1 MGRVY
6 KSLGELGRIITGKTP
21 KTDIADYWGGHVP
34 FITPTDINGYDS
46 FFQGETERYVS
57 AEGVKKQ
64 KATLLPP
71 KSVCFSCIASIGKSC
86 LTRVCSITNQQI
98 NSIIPN
104 KENDYRYLLYL
115 LRYNLPYIQMVGGG
129 SGSGTPIISKNKFAK
144 FKFLVEGNLEAQ
156 HRIASILSTYDT
168 LIENNTKRIR
178 LLEKMAENLYNEWFV
193 RFRFPGHENVEMEN
207 SKYGKLPKT
216 FEIVKMN
223 EVFDYYIGGG
233 WGEEERSEGFPE
245 EASVIRGADFPN
257 IWHYDVSSCPKRY
270 HKAKNYKARQLED
283 GDIIMEISGGTSE
296 QPVGRTVLVTEDL
309 LERFPNKRLICASFC
324 KLIRLKKDVVSP
336 DYFYYWMKFLYDT
349 RIIDRFQLQSTGI
362 INFKF
367 EPFLRRGDVVLPP
380 KEVMLAF
387 EKQVS
392 LCHKEMNQLA
402 KQNSLLARQRDLLL
416 PRLMSGKLE
425 VKEELLE

>member
-1 MGRVY
+1 MEYSKIG
-6 KSLGELGRIITGKTP
+6 
-21 KTDIADYWGGHVP
+21 DICLKVCSDG
-34 FITPTDINGYDS
+34 TPTSSNPNYYNGGIPWLNTNEVNFCNIDS
-46 FFQGETERYVS
+46 TNKTISQEGLEHS
-57 AEGVKKQ
+57 AAKYIPANTVIVAMYGVT
-64 KATLLPP
+64 AGR
-71 KSVCFSCIASIGKSC
+71 SAIAKIP
-86 LTRVCSITNQQI
+86 LTTNQACCNLVI
-98 NSIIPN
+98 DAA
-104 KENDYRYLLYL
+104 KADYRYVYYFLKQQSD
-115 LRYNLPYIQMVGGG
+115 NLNKLANGGAQQNLN
-129 SGSGTPIISKNKFAK
+129 SLIIKKYKIA
-144 FKFLVEGNLEAQ
+144 LPNLEVQ

-168 LIENNTKRIR
+168 LIENNAKRIR
-178 LLEKMAENLYNEWFV
+178 LLEKMAENLYKEWFV
-193 RFRFPGHENVEMEN
+193 RFRFPGHESVEMEN

-216 FEIVKMN
+216 FEILKMN

-336 DYFYYWMKFLYDT
+336 YYFYYWMKFLYDT

>member
-1 MGRVY
+1 MEYSKIG
-6 KSLGELGRIITGKTP
+6 
-21 KTDIADYWGGHVP
+21 DICLKVCSGG
-34 FITPTDINGYDS
+34 TPTSSNPNYYNGGIPWLNTNEVNFCNIDS
-46 FFQGETERYVS
+46 TNKTISQEGLEHS
-57 AEGVKKQ
+57 AAKYIPANTVIVAMYGVT
-64 KATLLPP
+64 AGR
-71 KSVCFSCIASIGKSC
+71 SAIAKIP
-86 LTRVCSITNQQI
+86 LTTNQACCNLVI
-98 NSIIPN
+98 DVA
-104 KENDYRYLLYL
+104 KADYRYVYYFLKQQSD
-115 LRYNLPYIQMVGGG
+115 NLNKLANGGAQQNLN
-129 SGSGTPIISKNKFAK
+129 SLIIKKYKIA
-144 FKFLVEGNLEAQ
+144 LPNLEVQ

-168 LIENNTKRIR
+168 LIENNAKRIR
-178 LLEKMAENLYNEWFV
+178 LLEKMAENLYKEWFV
-193 RFRFPGHENVEMEN
+193 RFRFPGHESVEMEN

-216 FEIVKMN
+216 FEILKMN

-336 DYFYYWMKFLYDT
+336 YYFYYWMKFLYDT

>member
-1 MGRVY
+1 MEKICR
-6 KSLGELGRIITGKTP
+6 RISEIGTVVGGGTP
-21 KTDIADYWGGHVP
+21 STKNPDYWGGDIP
-34 FITPTDINGYDS
+34 WISPKDLTDYKSVYIS
-46 FFQGETERYVS
+46 KGENFLTEKGLKSGTRLLP
-57 AEGVKKQ
+57 KN
-64 KATLLPP
+64 TLL
-71 KSVCFSCIASIGKSC
+71 FSSRAPIGYVALAANPIC
-86 LTRVCSITNQQI
+86 TNQGFK
-98 NSIIPN
+98 SIVCDEKQVVP
-104 KENDYRYLLYL
+104 LYL
-115 LRYNLPYIQMVGGG
+115 YYYMKANLDYIKLFGTGATFPEI
-129 SGSGTPIISKNKFAK
+129 SGKTMGKIKVEI
-144 FKFLVEGNLEAQ
+144 FKSLDVQ
-156 HRIASILSTYDT
+156 HRIASILSTYDS

-178 LLEKMAENLYNEWFV
+178 LLEKMAENLYKEWFV

-336 DYFYYWMKFLYDT
+336 YYFYYWMKFLYDT